1 MKTIT
6 RLAMVGFLWAASN
19 AWGQAFIDHAEPGA
33 GSAVDTRPTE
43 IKIWF
48 SQNLDPAFGQI
59 ELSDRHGKPVTQNRA
74 TVDADDP
81 TLLKLDIPALAPGAY
96 KVTWKARSLDT
107 HMTVGNFS
115 FTVRKHASPASRQ
128 K

>member
-6 RLAMVGFLWAASN
+6 RLAMAGFLWTATS

-43 IKIWF
+43 IRIWF
-48 SQNLDPAFGQI
+48 TGNLEPTFSQI

-74 TVDADDP
+74 TVDSDD
-81 TLLKLDIPALAPGAY
+81 TSLLKLDIPPLAPGAY
-96 KVTWKARSLDT
+96 KVTWRVRSVDT
-107 HMTVGNFS
+107 HITVGNFS
-115 FTVRKHASPASRQ
+115 FTVRKHASPVSGQ